1 MANKVV
7 ETSVNE
13 GAAVETTAA
22 VEATAA
28 VYTTKSAEELT
39 SKERGTEVVFLPLD
53 DTHKRPLFV
62 CVNGRSLRV
71 PRGKNVEVPKEFAE
85 AIRNSMEQEA
95 EAIRYSDSVA
105 YEAEG

>member
-7 ETSVNE
+7 ETNVIE
-13 GAAVETTAA
+13 GAT
-22 VEATAA
+22 VEATASANA
-28 VYTTKSAEELT
+28 VNPMEKDTK
-39 SKERGTEVVFLPLD
+39 VVFLPLD

>member
-1 MANKVV
+1 MAKEV
-7 ETSVNE
+7 ETKVTE
-13 GAAVETTAA
+13 GATVEAPA
-22 VEATAA
+22 EATAP
-28 VYTTKSAEELT
+28 VEEV
-39 SKERGTEVVFLPLD
+39 SPKVKDTEMVFLPLD

>member
-1 MANKVV
+1 MAKVV

-13 GAAVETTAA
+13 NATVEAP
-22 VEATAA
+22 VEATASANA
-28 VYTTKSAEELT
+28 VNPMEKDTK
-39 SKERGTEVVFLPLD
+39 VVFLPLD

>member
-1 MANKVV
+1 MAKEV
-7 ETSVNE
+7 ETKVTE

-71 PRGKNVEVPKEFAE
+71 PRGKNVEAPKEFAE

-105 YEAEG
+105 YTVEG

>member
-7 ETSVNE
+7 ETNVIE
-13 GAAVETTAA
+13 GATVEAPA
-22 VEATAA
+22 EATAPVKA
-28 VYTTKSAEELT
+28 KDPET
-39 SKERGTEVVFLPLD
+39 VFLPLD

-85 AIRNSMEQEA
+85 AIRNAMEQEA

>member
-1 MANKVV
+1 MANKV
-7 ETSVNE
+7 ETNVIE
-13 GAAVETTAA
+13 GATVETTA
-22 VEATAA
+22 EATERAEA
-28 VYTTKSAEELT
+28 VVY
-39 SKERGTEVVFLPLD
+39 KEKDTEVVFLPLD

-71 PRGKNVEVPKEFAE
+71 QRGKNVEVPKEFAE

>member
-7 ETSVNE
+7 ETNVIE
-13 GAAVETTAA
+13 GAT
-22 VEATAA
+22 
-28 VYTTKSAEELT
+28 VYTTKSAEEIP
-39 SKERGTEVVFLPLD
+39 SKERGTEVLFLPLD

-62 CVNGRSLRV
+62 CVNGRSFRV

-85 AIRNSMEQEA
+85 AIRNAMEQEA

>member
-13 GAAVETTAA
+13 GAAV
-22 VEATAA
+22 
-28 VYTTKSAEELT
+28 YTTKSAEEIP
-39 SKERGTEVVFLPLD
+39 SKERGTEVLFLPID

-62 CVNGRSLRV
+62 CVNGRSLRI
-71 PRGKNVEVPKEFAE
+71 PRGKQVEVPKEFAE
-85 AIRNSMEQEA
+85 AVRNSLEQEA

>member
-7 ETSVNE
+7 ETNVIE
-13 GAAVETTAA
+13 GETVEAPA
-22 VEATAA
+22 EATAP
-28 VYTTKSAEELT
+28 VKGRDPEM
-39 SKERGTEVVFLPLD
+39 VFLPLD

-71 PRGKNVEVPKEFAE
+71 PRGKNVKVPKEFAE

>member
-1 MANKVV
+1 MAKDNVV
-7 ETSVNE
+7 ETKVTE
-13 GAAVETTAA
+13 GTA
-22 VEATAA
+22 VEATASANA
-28 VYTTKSAEELT
+28 VDPMEKDTK
-39 SKERGTEVVFLPLD
+39 VVFLPLD

-105 YEAEG
+105 YTVEG

>member
-1 MANKVV
+1 MAKDNVV
-7 ETSVNE
+7 ETKVTE
-13 GAAVETTAA
+13 GTA
-22 VEATAA
+22 VEATASANA
-28 VYTTKSAEELT
+28 VDPMEKD
-39 SKERGTEVVFLPLD
+39 TEMVFLPLD

>member
-13 GAAVETTAA
+13 SATVEAP
-22 VEATAA
+22 VEATAP
-28 VYTTKSAEELT
+28 VEEVA
-39 SKERGTEVVFLPLD
+39 SMVKDTETVFLPLD

>member
-7 ETSVNE
+7 ETNVIE
-13 GAAVETTAA
+13 GATVEAPA
-22 VEATAA
+22 EATAP
-28 VYTTKSAEELT
+28 VEEVAP
-39 SKERGTEVVFLPLD
+39 KVKDTEMVFLPLD

-62 CVNGRSLRV
+62 CVNGRSLRI
-71 PRGKNVEVPKEFAE
+71 PRGKQVEVPKEFAE
-85 AIRNSMEQEA
+85 AVRNSLEQEA

>member
-1 MANKVV
+1 MAKEV
-7 ETSVNE
+7 ETKVTE
-13 GAAVETTAA
+13 GAT
-22 VEATAA
+22 
-28 VYTTKSAEELT
+28 VYTTKSAEEIP
-39 SKERGTEVVFLPLD
+39 SKERGTEVLFLPLD

>member
-7 ETSVNE
+7 ETNVIE
-13 GAAVETTAA
+13 GAT
-22 VEATAA
+22 VEATAP
-28 VYTTKSAEELT
+28 VEEVAP
-39 SKERGTEVVFLPLD
+39 KVKDTETVFLPLD

-71 PRGKNVEVPKEFAE
+71 QRGKNVEVPKEFAE

>member
-1 MANKVV
+1 MAKEV
-7 ETSVNE
+7 ETKVTE
-13 GAAVETTAA
+13 GATLEAPA
-22 VEATAA
+22 EATAP
-28 VYTTKSAEELT
+28 VKVND
-39 SKERGTEVVFLPLD
+39 TEMVFLPLD

>member
-7 ETSVNE
+7 ETKVTE
-13 GAAVETTAA
+13 GAK
-22 VEATAA
+22 VEAPVEAP
-28 VYTTKSAEELT
+28 VEEVAL
-39 SKERGTEVVFLPLD
+39 KVKDTEMVFLPLD

-71 PRGKNVEVPKEFAE
+71 PRGKKLEVPKEFAE
-85 AIRNSMEQEA
+85 AIRNAMEQEA

-105 YEAEG
+105 YTDEG

>member
-1 MANKVV
+1 MAKVV

-13 GAAVETTAA
+13 NATVEAPVEA
-22 VEATAA
+22 PVEATASANA
-28 VYTTKSAEELT
+28 VNPMEKDTK
-39 SKERGTEVVFLPLD
+39 VVFLPLD

>member
-1 MANKVV
+1 MAKDNVV
-7 ETSVNE
+7 ETK
-13 GAAVETTAA
+13 VETTA
-22 VEATAA
+22 EATER
-28 VYTTKSAEELT
+28 AEAP
-39 SKERGTEVVFLPLD
+39 SKGRSTEVVFLPLD

>member
-1 MANKVV
+1 MANKEV
-7 ETSVNE
+7 ETKVTE
-13 GAAVETTAA
+13 GATLEAP
-22 VEATAA
+22 VEATAP
-28 VYTTKSAEELT
+28 VEEVAPRV
-39 SKERGTEVVFLPLD
+39 KDTEMVFLPLD

>member
-1 MANKVV
+1 MAKEV
-7 ETSVNE
+7 ETKVTE

-105 YEAEG
+105 YTVEG

>member
-1 MANKVV
+1 MAKVV

-13 GAAVETTAA
+13 S
-22 VEATAA
+22 AA
-28 VYTTKSAEELT
+28 VYTTKSAEEIP
-39 SKERGTEVVFLPLD
+39 SKERGTEVLFLPLD

-71 PRGKNVEVPKEFAE
+71 QRGKNVEVPKEFAE

-105 YEAEG
+105 YTVEG

>member
-13 GAAVETTAA
+13 SATVEAPA
-22 VEATAA
+22 EATAP
-28 VYTTKSAEELT
+28 VEEVAP
-39 SKERGTEVVFLPLD
+39 KAKDTEMVFLPLD

>member
-1 MANKVV
+1 MAKDNVV
-7 ETSVNE
+7 ETKVTE
-13 GAAVETTAA
+13 GTA
-22 VEATAA
+22 VEATASANA
-28 VYTTKSAEELT
+28 VDPMEKDTK
-39 SKERGTEVVFLPLD
+39 VVFLPLD
-53 DTHKRPLFV
+53 DTHKRPVFV

-105 YEAEG
+105 YTVEG

>member
-1 MANKVV
+1 MAKDNVV
-7 ETSVNE
+7 ETKVTE
-13 GAAVETTAA
+13 GTA
-22 VEATAA
+22 VEATVSANA
-28 VYTTKSAEELT
+28 VDPMEKDTK
-39 SKERGTEVVFLPLD
+39 VVFLPLD

-85 AIRNSMEQEA
+85 AIRNAMEQEA

-105 YEAEG
+105 YTAEG

>member
-1 MANKVV
+1 MAKEV
-7 ETSVNE
+7 ETKVTE
-13 GAAVETTAA
+13 GATVEAP
-22 VEATAA
+22 VEATAP
-28 VYTTKSAEELT
+28 VEEVAP
-39 SKERGTEVVFLPLD
+39 KAKDTEMVFLPLD

-105 YEAEG
+105 YTVEG

>member
-1 MANKVV
+1 MAKEV
-7 ETSVNE
+7 ETKVTE
-13 GAAVETTAA
+13 GAT
-22 VEATAA
+22 VEAP
-28 VYTTKSAEELT
+28 VEEVAP
-39 SKERGTEVVFLPLD
+39 KGNDTEMVFLPLD

>member
-7 ETSVNE
+7 ETSVIE
-13 GAAVETTAA
+13 GATVEAPA
-22 VEATAA
+22 EATAP
-28 VYTTKSAEELT
+28 VKV
-39 SKERGTEVVFLPLD
+39 KDTEMVFLPLD

>member
-1 MANKVV
+1 MAKEV
-7 ETSVNE
+7 ETKVNE
-13 GAAVETTAA
+13 GATVETTA
-22 VEATAA
+22 EATERAEA
-28 VYTTKSAEELT
+28 VVY
-39 SKERGTEVVFLPLD
+39 KEKDTEVVFLPLD

-71 PRGKNVEVPKEFAE
+71 QRGKNVEVPKEFAE

-105 YEAEG
+105 YTVEG

>member
-7 ETSVNE
+7 ETNVIE
-13 GAAVETTAA
+13 GAT
-22 VEATAA
+22 VEAPAESTAP
-28 VYTTKSAEELT
+28 V
-39 SKERGTEVVFLPLD
+39 KEVAPKVKDTETVFLPLD